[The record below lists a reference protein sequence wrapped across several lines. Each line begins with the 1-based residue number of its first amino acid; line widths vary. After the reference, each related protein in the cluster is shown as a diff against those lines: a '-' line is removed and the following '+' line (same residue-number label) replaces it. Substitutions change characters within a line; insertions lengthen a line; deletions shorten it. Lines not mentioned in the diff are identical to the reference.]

1 MTGAELSFYL
11 FGGLAVFS
19 ALAMVTRKNAVVAA
33 MWLIATFLSVA
44 ACYVL
49 AQATF
54 LSAIQVIV
62 YAGAVM
68 VLFVFVIMVVD
79 VDATGRLTHRR
90 PSRVGRLAYYG
101 GFLLSAGFL
110 AWVLVGTL
118 ARQYVTF
125 GAELEPGSDFGTAR
139 GLGREIFTDY
149 VFPFEA
155 VSLLLVAAVIGAV
168 VVARSRK
175 EREHAARH
183 LADPAARHAAGLGTA
198 AEGEIA
204 PPGPSPA
211 TDFGEPS
218 ATGHRG
224 I

>member
-1 MTGAELSFYL
+1 MSGAEIAFFF

-19 ALAMVTRKNAVVAA
+19 ALAMVTRKNAIVAA

-49 AQATF
+49 ASATF

-79 VDATGRLTHRR
+79 VDATGKLTHRR
-90 PSRVGRLAYYG
+90 PSRVGKIAYYG

-118 ARQYVTF
+118 ARQYVTY
-125 GAELEPGSDFGTAR
+125 GAELEPGTDFGTAT

-155 VSLLLVAAVIGAV
+155 VSLLLVAAIVGAV

-183 LADPAARHAAGLGTA
+183 LTDAAARHAAGLGPHEA
-198 AEGEIA
+198 GDLA
-204 PPGPSPA
+204 PPGPTPA

-218 ATGHRG
+218 GTGHRG
-224 I
+224 L